1 MHRFHT
7 HRFLITIIK
16 VLLEVGVFSLGSF
29 LAFELRFGGR
39 IPAHAIKL
47 WWEFLPMILVLRVI
61 ATYAFT
67 RYNLAWRRVEI
78 PDLILVATA
87 VSAGSI
93 AILVAT
99 YALEVR
105 YPRGVLVLDWFITM
119 NLSVALRVAARIGA
133 KALRSWRDHVGG
145 SQCASRRVLVVG
157 AGVLGQRVVR
167 AMFDDPGAHLKP
179 VGFADDLRSLW
190 SARIV
195 GVEVLGPIS
204 DLPNMVRRHRAEQVL
219 VAIPSLPASRLREIV
234 ALVESTPAQLTIIP
248 SLPEMIG
255 AQMATRLIRN
265 IRVEDLLERSPVCVT
280 MDSVAGYLTGQ
291 RVLITG
297 AGGSIGSELCRQI
310 VALNPEEL
318 IVVGQGENSVFWIEH
333 ELRADLGFHV
343 RPIIA
348 DIKDCVKLETVFRE
362 YRPTVVFH
370 AAAHKHVPLMEAN
383 PEEAIKNNVF
393 GTRNLAELA
402 LKYGVR
408 KFVMISTD
416 KAVNP
421 TSVMGTS
428 KRIAEMVVQSLAQRV
443 DAMRRGDEVGAMRHL
458 NSIHWENPVTEFAAV
473 RFGNVLGSRGSVI
486 PTMQRQIERGGPVTI
501 THPDMVRFFMTIPEA
516 VQLVIQAGSM
526 SHSGE
531 VFVLDMGKPVRILD
545 LARNLIRLSG
555 LTPDKDI
562 EVKVTGMRPGEK
574 LYEEVLTAEEG
585 VSVTSHEK
593 IFMARPSWIDHEALH
608 RSLERLEFLAQFG
621 DAASIRE
628 CLREAVPSYN
638 PRPQTRQTSERETSI
653 SMELQKSH

>member
-1 MHRFHT
+1 MYRFHK
-7 HRFLITIIK
+7 HRLLITIIK
-16 VLLEVGVFSLGSF
+16 VVLELGVFTLGSF
-29 LAFELRFGGR
+29 LAFEFRFGGR
-39 IPAHAIKL
+39 IPAHGIRL
-47 WWEFLPMILVLRVI
+47 WWEFLPMILVLRVVT
-61 ATYAFT
+61 TYAFT

-78 PDLILVATA
+78 PDLILVTIA
-87 VSAGSI
+87 VSAGSM
-93 AILVAT
+93 AILIAT
-99 YALEVR
+99 YALGVR
-105 YPRGVLVLDWFITM
+105 YPRGVLVLDWFIVM
-119 NLSVALRVAARIGA
+119 NLSVSLRVCARIGA
-133 KALRSWRDHVGG
+133 KALKWWRDHVGG
-145 SQCASRRVLVVG
+145 SQCAFRRVLVVG
-157 AGVLGQRVVR
+157 AGELGQRVVR
-167 AMFDDPGAHLKP
+167 AMIDDPGAHLKP
-179 VGFADDLRSLW
+179 VGFADDKPSLW
-190 SARIV
+190 RARIV
-195 GVEVLGPIS
+195 GVEVLGPLS
-204 DLPNMVRRHRAEQVL
+204 DLADMIRRHRAEQVL

-248 SLPEMIG
+248 SLPQMIG
-255 AQMATRLIRN
+255 GQNTTGLIRN
-265 IRVEDLLERSPVCVT
+265 IRVEDLLERSPVRAN
-280 MDSVAGYLTGQ
+280 MDSIAAYLTGQ

-333 ELRADLGFHV
+333 ELRSDLGFHARAV
-343 RPIIA
+343 IA
-348 DIKDCVKLETVFRE
+348 DIKDRVKLETVFRE

-383 PEEAIKNNVF
+383 PDEAIKNNVF

-402 LKYGVR
+402 LEYGVR

-443 DAMRRGDEVGAMRHL
+443 DAMRRGDEAGAMRHL
-458 NSIHWENPVTEFAAV
+458 NSIHTENPVTEFAAV

-486 PTMQRQIERGGPVTI
+486 PTMQRQIEKGGPVTI

-531 VFVLDMGKPVRILD
+531 VYVLDMGKPVRILD

-555 LTPDKDI
+555 FTPDKDVEI
-562 EVKVTGMRPGEK
+562 KITGMRPGEK

-593 IFMARPSWIDHEALH
+593 IFVARASRIDHEALH
-608 RSLERLEFLAQFG
+608 RSLERLGFLAQRG
-621 DAASIRE
+621 DAATIRE
-628 CLREAVPSYN
+628 CLRQTVPSYN
-638 PRPQTRQTSERETSI
+638 PMPQMRQTSEREASI

>member
-1 MHRFHT
+1 MLRIRPHR
-7 HRFLITIIK
+7 LVITIIK
-16 VLLEVGVFSLGSF
+16 VLLELGVFTLGSF

-39 IPAHAIKL
+39 IPSHGIRL
-47 WWEFLPMILVLRVI
+47 WHEFLPLILVLRVASI
-61 ATYAFT
+61 YAFT

-78 PDLILVATA
+78 PDLLLVAAA
-87 VSAGSI
+87 VTAGS
-93 AILVAT
+93 AALVVAT

-105 YPRGVLVLDWFITM
+105 YPRGVLLLDWFITM
-119 NLSVALRVAARIGA
+119 NLSVALRIAARIGA
-133 KALRSWRDHVGG
+133 RALRTWNERVRGATG
-145 SQCASRRVLVVG
+145 APRRVLVVG

-167 AMFDDPGAHLKP
+167 AMFDDPSAHLKP
-179 VGFADDLRSLW
+179 VGFADDKSSLW

-204 DLPNMVRRHRAEQVL
+204 DLPAMIRRHRAEQVL
-219 VAIPSLPASRLREIV
+219 VAIPSLPASRLREII
-234 ALVESTPAQLTIIP
+234 ALVESTPAHLTILP

-255 AQMATRLIRN
+255 GQKAVRLIRN
-265 IRVEDLLERSPVCVT
+265 IRVEDLLERSPVRVN
-280 MDSVAGYLTGQ
+280 MDSIAAYLTGQ

-310 VALNPEEL
+310 VAFNPEEL

-333 ELRADLGFHV
+333 ELRSDLGFHV
-343 RPIIA
+343 RPVIA
-348 DIKDCVKLETVFRE
+348 DIKDRVKLETVFRE
-362 YRPTVVFH
+362 HRPTVVFH
-370 AAAHKHVPLMEAN
+370 AAAHKHVPLMESN

-402 LKYGVR
+402 LEYGVR

-428 KRIAEMVVQSLAQRV
+428 KRVAEMLVQSLAQRV
-443 DAMRRGDEVGAMRHL
+443 DAMHRGDQPGAMLHL
-458 NSIHWENPVTEFAAV
+458 NSIHADNPVTEFAAV

-486 PTMQRQIERGGPVTI
+486 PTMQRQIEKGGPVTI

-555 LTPDKDI
+555 FTPDKDI
-562 EVKVTGMRPGEK
+562 EIKVTGMRPGEK

-593 IFMARPSWIDHEALH
+593 IFVARPSRIDHEALH
-608 RSLERLEFLAQFG
+608 RSLERLEFLAQRG
-621 DAASIRE
+621 DAVSIRE
-628 CLREAVPSYN
+628 CLRQAVPTYN
-638 PRPQTRQTSERETSI
+638 PKAPARQASECEASM
-653 SMELQKSH
+653 SMETQRSR